1 MNEADIEMIKY
12 QIALDR
18 NADLEH
24 QIQLATQG
32 AATNQELRGI
42 NFLLQK
48 ILLGQA
54 QINARLDDIQR
65 TINPGKWERDH
76 PEDDDHLTAD
86 MF

>member
-1 MNEADIEMIKY
+1 MNESDIDTLDQ
-12 QIALDR
+12 QIR
-18 NADLEH
+18 M
-24 QIQLATQG
+24 ATMG

-42 NFLLQK
+42 NFMLQK

-65 TINPGKWERDH
+65 TINPQKWERDH
-76 PEDDDHLTAD
+76 PEEDLTAD

>member
-1 MNEADIEMIKY
+1 MNESDIEMLDQ
-12 QIALDR
+12 QIR
-18 NADLEH
+18 M
-24 QIQLATQG
+24 ATMG

-65 TINPGKWERDH
+65 TINPQKWERDH
-76 PEDDDHLTAD
+76 PEENDDLTVD

>member
-1 MNEADIEMIKY
+1 MNESDIDMLDQ
-12 QIALDR
+12 QIR
-18 NADLEH
+18 M
-24 QIQLATQG
+24 ATMG
-32 AATNQELRGI
+32 AATNQELRGL

-65 TINPGKWERDH
+65 TINPQKWERDH
-76 PEDDDHLTAD
+76 PEEDLTAD

>member
-1 MNEADIEMIKY
+1 MNETDIDMLDQ
-12 QIALDR
+12 QIR
-18 NADLEH
+18 M
-24 QIQLATQG
+24 ATMG

-42 NFLLQK
+42 NFMLQK

-65 TINPGKWERDH
+65 TINPQKWERDH
-76 PEDDDHLTAD
+76 PEEDLTAD

>member
-1 MNEADIEMIKY
+1 MNESDIDMLDQ
-12 QIALDR
+12 QIR
-18 NADLEH
+18 M
-24 QIQLATQG
+24 ATMG

-65 TINPGKWERDH
+65 TINPQKWERDH
-76 PEDDDHLTAD
+76 PEEDLTAD

>member
-1 MNEADIEMIKY
+1 MNEADIELLDQ
-12 QIALDR
+12 QIR
-18 NADLEH
+18 M
-24 QIQLATQG
+24 ATMG

-76 PEDDDHLTAD
+76 PEEIDDLTAD

>member
-1 MNEADIEMIKY
+1 MNEADIDMLDQ
-12 QIALDR
+12 QIR
-18 NADLEH
+18 M
-24 QIQLATQG
+24 ATQG

-76 PEDDDHLTAD
+76 PEEIDHLTSD

>member
-1 MNEADIEMIKY
+1 MNESDIDMLDQ
-12 QIALDR
+12 QIR
-18 NADLEH
+18 M
-24 QIQLATQG
+24 ATMG

-65 TINPGKWERDH
+65 TINPQKWERDH
-76 PEDDDHLTAD
+76 PEEDLTED

>member
-12 QIALDR
+12 QIDLDR
-18 NADLEH
+18 KVDLEH

-42 NFLLQK
+42 NFMLQK

-54 QINARLDDIQR
+54 HIHERLDEIQR
-65 TINPGKWERDH
+65 TINPGKWEREH

>member
-1 MNEADIEMIKY
+1 MNESDIDMLDQ
-12 QIALDR
+12 QIR
-18 NADLEH
+18 
-24 QIQLATQG
+24 IATMG

-65 TINPGKWERDH
+65 TINPQKWERDH
-76 PEDDDHLTAD
+76 PEEDLTAD

>member
-1 MNEADIEMIKY
+1 MNEADIKMIQDQIDMDRMIKTER
-12 QIALDR
+12 D
-18 NADLEH
+18 
-24 QIQLATQG
+24 IQLAIQG

-42 NFLLQK
+42 NFMLQR

-54 QINARLDDIQR
+54 QIQQRLDDIER
-65 TINPGKWERDH
+65 TINPAKWEREH

>member
-1 MNEADIEMIKY
+1 MNEADIDLLDQ
-12 QIALDR
+12 QIR
-18 NADLEH
+18 M
-24 QIQLATQG
+24 ATQG

-76 PEDDDHLTAD
+76 PEEYKDLTAD

>member
-1 MNEADIEMIKY
+1 MNESDIDMLDQ
-12 QIALDR
+12 QIR
-18 NADLEH
+18 M
-24 QIQLATQG
+24 ATMG

-65 TINPGKWERDH
+65 TINPQKWERDH
-76 PEDDDHLTAD
+76 PDEDLTAD

>member
-1 MNEADIEMIKY
+1 MNESDIEMLDQ
-12 QIALDR
+12 QIR
-18 NADLEH
+18 M
-24 QIQLATQG
+24 ATMG

-54 QINARLDDIQR
+54 EINARLDDIQR
-65 TINPGKWERDH
+65 TINPQKWERDH
-76 PEDDDHLTAD
+76 PEENDDLTVD

>member
-1 MNEADIEMIKY
+1 MNEADIDLLDQ
-12 QIALDR
+12 QIR
-18 NADLEH
+18 M
-24 QIQLATQG
+24 ATAG

-65 TINPGKWERDH
+65 TINPGKWEREH

>member
-1 MNEADIEMIKY
+1 MNEADIDMLDQ
-12 QIALDR
+12 QIR
-18 NADLEH
+18 M
-24 QIQLATQG
+24 ATQG

-54 QINARLDDIQR
+54 QINERLDSIER
-65 TINPGKWERDH
+65 TINPQKWERDH
-76 PEDDDHLTAD
+76 PEEYDDLTSD

>member
-1 MNEADIEMIKY
+1 MNESDIDMLDQ
-12 QIALDR
+12 QIR
-18 NADLEH
+18 M
-24 QIQLATQG
+24 ATMG

-42 NFLLQK
+42 NFMLQK

-65 TINPGKWERDH
+65 TINPQKWERDH
-76 PEDDDHLTAD
+76 PEEDLTAD

>member
-1 MNEADIEMIKY
+1 MNESDIDMLDQ
-12 QIALDR
+12 QIR
-18 NADLEH
+18 M
-24 QIQLATQG
+24 ATMG

-48 ILLGQA
+48 ILLGQS

-65 TINPGKWERDH
+65 TINPQKWERDH
-76 PEDDDHLTAD
+76 PEEDLTAD

>member
-1 MNEADIEMIKY
+1 MNEADIDL
-12 QIALDR
+12 LDEQVR
-18 NADLEH
+18 M
-24 QIQLATQG
+24 ATIG

-42 NFLLQK
+42 NFMLQK

-65 TINPGKWERDH
+65 TINPMKWERDH
-76 PEDDDHLTAD
+76 PEDDDLTSD

>member
-1 MNEADIEMIKY
+1 MNEADIDLLDQ
-12 QIALDR
+12 QIR
-18 NADLEH
+18 M
-24 QIQLATQG
+24 ATQG

-76 PEDDDHLTAD
+76 PEDEDLTSD